1 MLEEITMMILRLL
14 WRFLF
19 ALVLLNGLL
28 GCGLNLGSRHPV
40 TAVMPTAP
48 ADPPGAHLSTV
59 GIGIVG
65 SAAEPEFET
74 PPKGWSGG
82 ARRGAWLGA
91 SVPLKVGAVGAVV
104 GVAVENGSGGG
115 VFLAMASLGA
125 GLALAPAG
133 AVVGA
138 MIGVAKAEPAERI
151 ERAERSL
158 SNVMEG
164 SRLSEIVRDYVIEF
178 GREQTSA
185 EFIPFVEGENMPAA
199 EGLVELSVTRLGLSR
214 LDTRPQGLF
223 NLSEGWGADP
233 PLRFEL
239 KIRARLRRQGVDGE
253 LAAREFGY
261 WGGVLR
267 FSEWT
272 ADEAT
277 ALADEVERGARNIA
291 DDIVK
296 AWFALPKAEAV
307 TEVGSDERTEGDGP

>member
-1 MLEEITMMILRLL
+1 MLEEITMMILKLL
-14 WRFLF
+14 WRSLF

-28 GCGLNLGSRHPV
+28 GCGLNLGSRRPV

-48 ADPPGAHLSTV
+48 DERPGAHLSTV
-59 GIGIVG
+59 GIGIVR

-74 PPKGWSGG
+74 PPKGRSGG

-91 SVPLKVGAVGAVV
+91 SVPLKAGAVGVVV
-104 GVAVENGSGGG
+104 GLAVENGRGGG

-138 MIGVAKAEPAERI
+138 VMGVVKAEPAERI

-158 SNVMEG
+158 SNVIEG
-164 SRLSEIVRDYVIEF
+164 SRPSEVVRDYVIEF
-178 GREQTSA
+178 GREQTST
-185 EFIPFVEGENMPAA
+185 EFIPFAEGEDAPAA

-214 LDTRPQGLF
+214 VDTRPQGLF
-223 NLSEGWGADP
+223 DLSEGWGADP

-253 LAAREFGY
+253 LAAREFSY
-261 WGGVLR
+261 SGGVLR
-267 FSEWT
+267 FIEWT

-277 ALADEVERGARNIA
+277 TFAEEVERGARNIA
-291 DDIVK
+291 DDVVK
-296 AWFALPKAEAV
+296 ALFAPPKAEAMA
-307 TEVGSDERTEGDGP
+307 EVGSGERTEGDGP